1 MVFLNLDLSN
11 IIDLLKE
18 VNTLSITVRVLFAM
32 ILGGSLGLERG
43 IKNRPAGF
51 RTYMLV
57 CLGATLVMSPTVYQ
71 NFGASDQLD

>member
-1 MVFLNLDLSN
+1 MGLDFGK
-11 IIDLLKE
+11 ITAYLKE
-18 VNTLSITVRVLFAM
+18 VNTVSVVVRVILAM

-57 CLGATLVMSPTVYQ
+57 CWCYLVMSTNQYVYQ
-71 NFGASDQLD
+71 TFSLGPN